1 MPYVLYLKSHEDK
14 SKYLKDLFENVYIKD
29 VLERNRI
36 LNDKSILEDLLNI
49 ISSSVGSLTNPT
61 KLSNTFQ
68 SVKHV
73 QVNANTISR
82 YLDCFIDAF
91 ILSKVFRYDIKGK
104 KYIETPLKYYF
115 SDVGLR
121 NARLNFRQQEENH
134 IMENI
139 IYNELIARD
148 FDVDVGVVEYNSKDG
163 NGKKIR
169 TQLEIDFVANK
180 GNRRYYIQSAFSVD
194 DEAKRIQ
201 ETNSLN
207 RVGDS
212 FRKIVV
218 VKDEIIPWYDEKGI
232 LYIGIEKFLLD
243 EKAIDS

>member
-1 MPYVLYLKSHEDK
+1 M
-14 SKYLKDLFENVYIKD
+14 F
-29 VLERNRI
+29 
-36 LNDKSILEDLLNI
+36 
-49 ISSSVGSLTNPT
+49 
-61 KLSNTFQ
+61 
-68 SVKHV
+68 
-73 QVNANTISR
+73 
-82 YLDCFIDAF
+82 FIDAF

-104 KYIETPLKYYF
+104 KYIEIPLKYYF

-180 GNRRYYIQSAFSVD
+180 GNRRYYIQSAFFVD

-207 RVGDS
+207 RVRDS